1 MAVSLNFVSRQSL
14 VSPPPE
20 ISFRFDAAF
29 VLLQLYIVQLMHN
42 SFLALFFHLRG
53 EIYELL
59 QMMLMGVVN
68 FKHF

>member
-42 SFLALFFHLRG
+42 SFLALFFHLHG

>member
-14 VSPPPE
+14 V
-20 ISFRFDAAF
+20 SFRFDAAF

>member
-14 VSPPPE
+14 VSPPE